1 MDVQLEH
8 LMQRGREAFERRDYT
23 AALADFRGVLQERPG
38 FADLR
43 NLAGLCLSLLG
54 RGAEALA
61 EFERALVINP
71 GYAEVQM
78 NRSLVLHELGR
89 YEEAREAL
97 EEAGRLEAGRM
108 LAGFSASIAA
118 RLANAHAELGDLY
131 QSASAPA
138 EAAAQYRTAL
148 ELRPEFVDIRRKLAL
163 ALLELDELDA
173 AEAELRECLAVNPR
187 FLDARVDLGV
197 LYDRRG
203 REAEAEAEWR
213 AVVAQAPSHTRA
225 RARLS
230 MLERRRVAHGAGEE

>member
-1 MDVQLEH
+1 MDARLEH

-54 RGAEALA
+54 RGEEALA
-61 EFERALVINP
+61 EFDRALVINP
-71 GYAEVQM
+71 DYAEVHM
-78 NRSLVLHELGR
+78 NRALVLHELGR
-89 YEEAREAL
+89 YDEAREAL
-97 EEAGRLEAGRM
+97 ERAGRIEVEAA
-108 LAGFSASIAA
+108 AGFSAGVAA

-131 QSASAPA
+131 LAASAPA
-138 EAAAQYRTAL
+138 EAVAQYRTAL
-148 ELRPEFVDIRRKLAL
+148 ELRPHFVDIRRKLAV
-163 ALLELDELDA
+163 ALLELDVLD
-173 AEAELRECLAVNPR
+173 EAESALRECLEANPR

-203 REAEAEAEWR
+203 REGEAEAEWR
-213 AVVAQAPSHTRA
+213 EVIAVAPSHTRA